1 MVENTLGQSL
11 RQRSFWKPN
20 QSNLTHQSFLSSPN
34 TSKAPPSSPFI
45 RPLTLPGPLQ
55 ALGMGNSIQWT
66 DLDHFY
72 GFWQSEWFSNFW
84 NWYQMIIAK
93 TFSGFSFE
101 FRLRVG
107 SSDRRPGQSDDH
119 SRRRLVQR
127 ISREDG
133 SHRTFPK
140 NLCHKKRV
148 LKHFT
153 IIRSQIALLEP
164 TFTSSSLW

>member
-1 MVENTLGQSL
+1 MT
-11 RQRSFWKPN
+11 
-20 QSNLTHQSFLSSPN
+20 
-34 TSKAPPSSPFI
+34 
-45 RPLTLPGPLQ
+45 
-55 ALGMGNSIQWT
+55 SIQWCALLT
-66 DLDHFY
+66 ALFNFHLTNQKSHFNFIGNNFTVGKTVKAPWYIQWSDLDHFY
-72 GFWQSEWFSNFW
+72 GFWQSEWFPNFW

-93 TFSGFSFE
+93 TFSGLSFE

-107 SSDRRPGQSDDH
+107 SSHRRPGQSDDD

-148 LKHFT
+148 LKHLT
-153 IIRSQIALLEP
+153 ITRSQIALLEP
-164 TFTSSSLW
+164 SSSLW